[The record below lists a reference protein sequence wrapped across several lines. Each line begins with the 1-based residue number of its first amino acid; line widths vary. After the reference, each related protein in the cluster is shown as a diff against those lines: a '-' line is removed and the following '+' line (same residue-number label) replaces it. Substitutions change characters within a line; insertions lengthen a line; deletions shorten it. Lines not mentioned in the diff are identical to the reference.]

1 MTLCPVELKTLV
13 QSYDNIVSYTLFL
26 SQQVCTLQKFTK
38 TYLALHLDFY
48 ILETI
53 SFIINSAEYIAFKK
67 ENIET
72 FTKIQI
78 PNNYS

>member
-13 QSYDNIVSYTLFL
+13 QSYDNIISYILFL
-26 SQQVCTLQKFTK
+26 LQQVCTLQKFTK

-48 ILETI
+48 TLEL
-53 SFIINSAEYIAFKK
+53 SFIINSAEYIVFKK
-67 ENIET
+67 ENIGAYAKT
-72 FTKIQI
+72 QI